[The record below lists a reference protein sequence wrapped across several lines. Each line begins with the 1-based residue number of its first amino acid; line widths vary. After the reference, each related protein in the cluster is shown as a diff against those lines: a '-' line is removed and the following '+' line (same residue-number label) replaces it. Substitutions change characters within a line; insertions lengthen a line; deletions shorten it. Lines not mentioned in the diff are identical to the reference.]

1 MWGSEHCPLKFI
13 QGSQSPS
20 LLCYRLAAAGSCV
33 FSSFTP
39 VGKDN
44 AANKATNQDASKHL
58 GGREGKQQT
67 MKTNTKQGA
76 AFSTWARY
84 AVHAVRL

>member
-1 MWGSEHCPLKFI
+1 MHCAT
-13 QGSQSPS
+13 
-20 LLCYRLAAAGSCV
+20 LCAVVHCVLWYIFAAAGSCV
-33 FSSFTP
+33 LINFAS

-44 AANKATNQDASKHL
+44 AADKATNQDASKHL

-76 AFSTWARY
+76 AFSTWTTRC
-84 AVHAVRL
+84 AVHTVCLQIL